1 MQRRKTFF
9 RFPSLSLK
17 SSSTEAAAEAPAAEP
32 EPQHAPKPPEKTPS
46 SGAPPSAS
54 RHSDKCGLL
63 PVLTPP
69 ARLHSCGQNT
79 EPADASSEFPSSLQD
94 GLHQADEC
102 ADSRESLRSEKP
114 SDPFL
119 PSPSPHRCPPPPT
132 CLTPPSPL
140 TCLTPASSPSASSS
154 SRGPLAFAAVDG
166 ASRGCEA
173 REAAQASPL
182 SEAPRALEPIEEGK
196 VAVARASPLAEA
208 PQADPDASVGTLN
221 VLGGYEVVG
230 EIARKKK
237 SSLWLCRR
245 RAEAPRLMGGVGDA
259 RADSELFAVKE
270 VQKASVVTQ
279 KQAEHLW
286 NERRV
291 LEEAAFF
298 PEVQCSV
305 HRLVETFKSDSALFF
320 VFEAVLGGPLHRHIR
335 FEGGFPVDRVR
346 WYAAELVLILEALHR
361 RGVLYRDLQASNI
374 LLADDG
380 RLKLVDFGLAKN
392 LEHPEPSAVPPSAA
406 STPVAPASSSQS
418 PSPSSSAPP
427 SAPPSAPVSPS
438 ASASA
443 LPSSELKR
451 TFSYCGTLHAM
462 APEVIAEGRRAAAC
476 EPPAQGSSKK
486 WRGCGLFEAGASR
499 SHSREQEKS
508 VSKSASSFAPV
519 GGKNRFF
526 PRLAEPRSRSRSSEP
541 NRRATEPRKQADDH
555 ASPRGYSF
563 PADWWSLG
571 VVIFEML
578 YNAVPFG
585 YHDYENGRS
594 RPICELVKNSPS
606 TVVFPRDRRVP
617 DEAKD
622 LILRLLQADPEKRLG
637 RRGAEEVKRHVF
649 FRTVDWETLDSIRR
663 APSVP
668 PALRH
673 FIPEVERGLGLMPFV
688 EGKKEKQK
696 AEGDP
701 FADF

>member
-17 SSSTEAAAEAPAAEP
+17 SSSTEAAEAPAAEF
-32 EPQHAPKPPEKTPS
+32 EPHNAPKPPEKAPP

-54 RHSDKCGLL
+54 GPSDKSGFL
-63 PVLTPP
+63 PVLSPP
-69 ARLHSCGQNT
+69 ARLDSAGRST
-79 EPADASSEFPSSLQD
+79 EPADASSELPSGLQD

-102 ADSRESLRSEKP
+102 ADCRESLRSEKP

-119 PSPSPHRCPPPPT
+119 PSPSPHRCPPPPPSCLTPPSPLT

-140 TCLTPASSPSASSS
+140 TCLTPPSPPSPSS
-154 SRGPLAFAAVDG
+154 SRGPSAFADADE
-166 ASRGCEA
+166 ASRGREA
-173 REAAQASPL
+173 REAAQKQASPL
-182 SEAPRALEPIEEGK
+182 ADAPRALEPIEEGK

-208 PQADPDASVGTLN
+208 PQAERDAAFGAPK
-221 VLGGYEVVG
+221 VLGGYEVLG

-245 RAEAPRLMGGVGDA
+245 RAEAPRLLGRVEDAHGDPEP
-259 RADSELFAVKE
+259 SELFAVKE

-361 RGVLYRDLQASNI
+361 RGILYRDLQASNI

-392 LEHPEPSAVPPSAA
+392 LERPEPSAIPPCAA
-406 STPVAPASSSQS
+406 STLAAPASSSQS
-418 PSPSSSAPP
+418 
-427 SAPPSAPVSPS
+427 S

-443 LPSSELKR
+443 LSSSELKR

-476 EPPAQGSSKK
+476 APPAQGSSKK

-508 VSKSASSFAPV
+508 LSKSASSFAPV
-519 GGKNRFF
+519 GGKHRLF

-541 NRRATEPRKQADDH
+541 NRRTAEHGPQADEQG
-555 ASPRGYSF
+555 SPRGYSF
-563 PADWWSLG
+563 PADWWALG

-585 YHDYENGRS
+585 YHDYENERS
-594 RPICELVKNSPS
+594 RPICELVKSSPS
-606 TVVFPRDRRVP
+606 TVIFPRDRRVP

-637 RRGAEEVKRHVF
+637 RHGAEEVKSHSF

-668 PALRH
+668 PTLRH
-673 FIPEVERGLGLMPFV
+673 FIPEVEHGLGLMPFI